1 MEYGPI
7 QRLRQR
13 ETEAGERTREG
24 LGLQHAHRQLPA
36 HVVVFFILIYD
47 LYRAF
52 RLERLPKLFTC

>member
-47 LYRAF
+47 L
-52 RLERLPKLFTC
+52 